1 MEIPTIFE
9 WDAAKAEAN
18 LAKHRVRF
26 NVAIAVFSDPHHM
39 VVETARPS
47 DGESRQKVTGR
58 IEGRLF
64 TVVFV
69 MRDDVCRLISA
80 RRSNA
85 TEERAYG

>member
-1 MEIPTIFE
+1 MTIPAVFD
-9 WDAAKAEAN
+9 WDTAKAEAN

-26 NVAIAVFSDPHHM
+26 SVAVAVFSDPHHI
-39 VVETARPS
+39 VVETVRPG

-58 IEGRLF
+58 IGDRLF

-69 MRDDVCRLISA
+69 MRGDICRLISA

-85 TEERAYG
+85 TEKRAYG